1 MKQIKSYM
9 FEAGDIL
16 YYVDKQGEVY
26 SFEVTED
33 MLEHKSEMPAAFLD
47 DYVFKP
53 YAPVTVYDD
62 MDDYGCGQQ
71 KAIGLV
77 LVWVLDLKLNIQV
90 KLLMFLLLKKKH
102 LNLAKFVNEVNE
114 ENKFFN
120 SYSKIEIKHAVSN
133 RVLNTLTFTKYSLVE
148 LLKLVNIYRTENTP
162 IKIFVIDYD
171 GNEFAYSEIEKNQ
184 KDFIEMNYLSICQ
197 ELEESK

>member
-62 MDDYGCGQQ
+62 YGRLWLWSAKGHWTGSGMGAGFEVEYSS
-71 KAIGLV
+71 KVADVFIAEEEALVEFGLITNS
-77 LVWVLDLKLNIQV
+77 LKIKNTNT
-90 KLLMFLLLKKKH
+90 LLL
-102 LNLAKFVNEVNE
+102 NL
-114 ENKFFN
+114 
-120 SYSKIEIKHAVSN
+120 
-133 RVLNTLTFTKYSLVE
+133 RL
-148 LLKLVNIYRTENTP
+148 
-162 IKIFVIDYD
+162 
-171 GNEFAYSEIEKNQ
+171 
-184 KDFIEMNYLSICQ
+184 
-197 ELEESK
+197 

>member
-62 MDDYGCGQQ
+62 YGRLWLWSAKGHWTGSGMG
-71 KAIGLV
+71 AGFEV
-77 LVWVLDLKLNIQV
+77 DIQV
-90 KLLMFLLLKKKH
+90 KLLCF
-102 LNLAKFVNEVNE
+102 
-114 ENKFFN
+114 
-120 SYSKIEIKHAVSN
+120 Y
-133 RVLNTLTFTKYSLVE
+133 
-148 LLKLVNIYRTENTP
+148 
-162 IKIFVIDYD
+162 
-171 GNEFAYSEIEKNQ
+171 
-184 KDFIEMNYLSICQ
+184 C
-197 ELEESK
+197 

>member
-1 MKQIKSYM
+1 MKQIKSYE
-9 FEAGDIL
+9 FEPGDTL

-53 YAPVTVYDD
+53 YSPVTVYDD
-62 MDDYGCGQQ
+62 YGR
-71 KAIGLV
+71 LW
-77 LVWVLDLKLNIQV
+77 LWS
-90 KLLMFLLLKKKH
+90 
-102 LNLAKFVNEVNE
+102 AKGTWTGAGMGSSFNVEYSDKVADVFITEEEALEFSKVRKRSNE

-133 RVLNTLTFTKYSLVE
+133 RVLNTLTFTKYSLIE

-162 IKIFVIDYD
+162 IKVSVIDYD
-171 GNEFAYSEIEKNQ
+171 GNEIAYSEVEK
-184 KDFIEMNYLSICQ
+184 
-197 ELEESK
+197 ELERFY

>member
-9 FEAGDIL
+9 FEAGDTL

-33 MLEHKSEMPAAFLD
+33 MLEPKSEMPAAFID

-62 MDDYGCGQQ
+62 FGRLWLWSAKGQWTGEGMGSSFNVEYSSKVADVFITEEEAFKFS
-71 KAIGLV
+71 KAR
-77 LVWVLDLKLNIQV
+77 
-90 KLLMFLLLKKKH
+90 KKD
-102 LNLAKFVNEVNE
+102 NEL
-114 ENKFFN
+114 NKFFD
-120 SYSKIEIKHAVSN
+120 SYSRIEIKHATSN
-133 RVLNTLTFTKYSLVE
+133 RLLNSLTFTRYSLGE

-162 IKIFVIDYD
+162 IKVSAIDYD
-171 GNEFAYSEIEKNQ
+171 GNEIDYSEVEK
-184 KDFIEMNYLSICQ
+184 
-197 ELEESK
+197 ELERLY